1 MERGKIE
8 AITMWAF
15 FEQVLLPRSAV
26 AAGFVE
32 NATGAR
38 GILLGPIPDTDSS
51 IGAARV

>member
-15 FEQVLLPRSAV
+15 FERVLLPRSAV

-38 GILLGPIPDTDSS
+38 GILLSDRFPTLTQVLGL
-51 IGAARV
+51 